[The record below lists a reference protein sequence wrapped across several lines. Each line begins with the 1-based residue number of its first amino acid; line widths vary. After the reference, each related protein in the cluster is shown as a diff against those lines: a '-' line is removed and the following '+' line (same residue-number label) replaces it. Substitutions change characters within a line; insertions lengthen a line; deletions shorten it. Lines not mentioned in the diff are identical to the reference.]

1 MSNQTNNESSL
12 TENPVTSLTEFLNA
26 IIKFTNGLEK
36 DQQVWFRGHSSSEY
50 KLIPNL
56 YREILEDQ
64 PFRPPNVLR
73 PTQINMVERGID
85 SSFSR
90 QAHGF
95 LASSNMG
102 NTPMNRYFLK
112 QHYKIKTRLLDW
124 TESALTALYFAVK
137 EQPKDSSNAK
147 VYLLLPFLLNN
158 HTIQTLK
165 KDNSRKA
172 YMIFS
177 GIENFS
183 KEGPLFNSNDELRI
197 NQLLYKYYILDVKDG
212 ESLYPIAIYPPYLDQ
227 RMAAQKSCFTM
238 FGNVIDGLKPGKNAE
253 DFLFSIQIDN
263 DSKSKVLEELRTI
276 GYTEFSVYPD
286 LDGLGQ
292 SINTEYNY
300 RVTKERL
307 AESME
312 MLADYFQSL
321 GEPLDGEQNKTGN
334 N

>member
-1 MSNQTNNESSL
+1 MANQQNNEIPIS
-12 TENPVTSLTEFLNA
+12 ENPVTSLTEFLSRV
-26 IIKFTNGLEK
+26 IEFTNGLEK
-36 DQQVWFRGHSSSEY
+36 DQQVWFRGHSSTDY

-56 YREILEDQ
+56 YRQIIEDQ
-64 PFRPPNVLR
+64 PFRPANVLR
-73 PTQINMVERGID
+73 PRQINMVERGID
-85 SSFSR
+85 ASFSR

-95 LASSNMG
+95 LASSNMA

-112 QHYKIKTRLLDW
+112 QHYKINTRLLDW

-137 EQPKDSSNAK
+137 DQSNNTSDAK

-165 KDNSRKA
+165 KDSSRKA

-177 GIENFS
+177 GSEDFS
-183 KEGPLFNSNDELRI
+183 KEGPLFNSKDELRM
-197 NQLLYKYYILDVKDG
+197 NQLLYKYYILDIQDG

-238 FGNVIDGLKPGKNAE
+238 FGNIIDGLKAGTNTE
-253 DFLFSIQIDN
+253 QFLFSIQIEKE
-263 DSKSKVLEELRTI
+263 SKGKILSELRTI

-292 SINTEYNY
+292 SINTEYDY
-300 RVTKERL
+300 RVTQERL

-312 MLADYFQSL
+312 MLANYFQSL
-321 GEPLDGEQNKTGN
+321 GEEPTEEKDIED
-334 N
+334 

>member
-1 MSNQTNNESSL
+1 MANQQNNEVTIS
-12 TENPVTSLTEFLNA
+12 ENPVTSLTEFLSRV
-26 IIKFTNGLEK
+26 IDFTNSLEK
-36 DQQVWFRGHSSSEY
+36 DQQVWFRGHSSSEF

-56 YREILEDQ
+56 YREIIEDQ

-73 PTQINMVERGID
+73 PSQINMVERNID
-85 SSFSR
+85 ASFSR

-95 LASSNMG
+95 LTSSNMA

-137 EQPKDSSNAK
+137 DQSNDTSHAK
-147 VYLLLPFLLNN
+147 VYLLLPFFLNN

-165 KDNSRKA
+165 KDSSRKA

-177 GIENFS
+177 GSEDFS
-183 KEGPLFNSNDELRI
+183 KEGPLFNSKEELRM
-197 NQLLYKYYILDVKDG
+197 NQLLYKYYILNVHDD
-212 ESLYPIAIYPPYLDQ
+212 EALYPIAIYPPYLDQ

-238 FGNVIDGLKPGKNAE
+238 FGNIIDGLKSGTNTE
-253 DFLFSIQIDN
+253 QFLFSIQIDKG
-263 DSKSKVLEELRTI
+263 SKDKVLSDLRTI

-286 LDGLGQ
+286 LDGLGR
-292 SINTEYNY
+292 SINTENNY
-300 RVTKERL
+300 RVTQERL

-312 MLADYFQSL
+312 MLANYFPSL
-321 GEPLDGEQNKTGN
+321 GEEPKEDIGIKD
-334 N
+334 